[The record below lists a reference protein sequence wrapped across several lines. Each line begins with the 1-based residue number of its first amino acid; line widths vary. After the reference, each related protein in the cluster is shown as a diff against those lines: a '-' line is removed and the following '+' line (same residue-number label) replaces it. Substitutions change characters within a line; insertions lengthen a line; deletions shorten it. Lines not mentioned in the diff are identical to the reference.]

1 MSRVLAL
8 AAVGAILAVAL
19 PALPAQAAVTPA
31 AQPAS
36 AYGFAFT
43 DIEGAPLS
51 MAQFK
56 GKVVLVVNTAS
67 QCGFTSQYE
76 GLEKLYRDNKAKGFV
91 ILGVPSNDFGGQ
103 EPGSNA
109 EIKKF
114 CTVNFNIDFPMTTK
128 AVVRGPKAH
137 PFYQW
142 AKARL
147 GAQAEPK
154 WNFHKILIGRDGQP
168 VAAFSSVTKPQS
180 TAITAAIE
188 RAL

>member
-1 MSRVLAL
+1 MLRPFMLAAAAVVAL
-8 AAVGAILAVAL
+8 AAPVAQ
-19 PALPAQAAVTPA
+19 AQAAE
-31 AQPAS
+31 AQPAV
-36 AYGFAFT
+36 AYGFSFT
-43 DIEGAPLS
+43 GIEGTPLS
-51 MAQFK
+51 MEQFR

-67 QCGFTSQYE
+67 QCGFTPQYD
-76 GLEKLYRDNKAKGFV
+76 GLEKLYSDYKAKGFV

-128 AVVRGPKAH
+128 VVVKGDKAH
-137 PFYQW
+137 PFYRW

-147 GAQAEPK
+147 GSQAEPK

-168 VAAFSSVTKPQS
+168 IAGFSSLVKPTDKALL
-180 TAITAAIE
+180 TAINK
-188 RAL
+188 AL